1 MYSLFQQIFAY
12 GILGTALDAGDT
24 TMNKKKKTQKKPPK
38 KSLFVWSLHNSERK
52 KILSKNN

>member
-24 TMNKKKKTQKKPPK
+24 TMNKKKKDPK
-38 KSLFVWSLHNSERK
+38 KTPQ
-52 KILSKNN
+52 KIPVRVEFT

>member
-24 TMNKKKKTQKKPPK
+24 TMNNKKKDQKKPPQ
-38 KSLFVWSLHNSERK
+38 
-52 KILSKNN
+52 KIPVRVEFT